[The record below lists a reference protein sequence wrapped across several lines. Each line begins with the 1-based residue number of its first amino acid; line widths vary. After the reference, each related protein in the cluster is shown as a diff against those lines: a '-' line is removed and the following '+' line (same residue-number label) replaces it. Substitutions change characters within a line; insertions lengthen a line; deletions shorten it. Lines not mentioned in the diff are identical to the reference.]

1 MNCAERDA
9 DLQAFLDGELKPS
22 EALVFQQHVE
32 TCSSC
37 QSRLQFFQELR
48 SQLRTHTATYKA
60 PKSLREHLG
69 RRLRQ
74 AERQRRLSWH
84 GVVAIIA
91 TALLVGVGGLYW
103 MATDQRI
110 PPLLTE
116 LISAH
121 EAIVRGQ
128 VTLTL
133 SSADR
138 ETVRLW
144 FSQRLPFR
152 PRIPEADWGGF
163 HILGARTLA
172 LSDQEGALL
181 LFGRDDRRVSLVSLS
196 DRPHLPGF
204 SKKVEVD
211 GITFWIFIQGVYTI
225 ILWSEEGILSA
236 MVSDD
241 DVEESLEYAR
251 LCARQMRLST

>member
-9 DLQAFLDGELKPS
+9 DLQAFLDGELEPS
-22 EALVFQQHVE
+22 EALIFQQHVE

-60 PKSLREHLG
+60 PSSLQEHLG

-74 AERQRRLSWH
+74 AERQRHLARH
-84 GVVAIIA
+84 GAVAIVAI
-91 TALLVGVGGLYW
+91 ALLVGVGGLYW
-103 MATDQRI
+103 MATDQTR

-116 LISAH
+116 LTSAH

-128 VTLTL
+128 VQL
-133 SSADR
+133 SLFSDDR
-138 ETVRLW
+138 ETVRRW

-152 PRIPEADWGGF
+152 PRIPAGNWEEF
-163 HILGARTLA
+163 HLLGARILA
-172 LSDQEGALL
+172 LSDREGAFLL
-181 LFGRDDRRVSLVSLS
+181 YGRDDRRVSLVSLS
-196 DRPHLPGF
+196 DPPHLPGF

-225 ILWSEEGILSA
+225 IFWSEEGILSA

-251 LCARQMRLST
+251 LCARQMRLPT

>member
-32 TCSSC
+32 RCSSC

-74 AERQRRLSWH
+74 SERQRRLAWH
-84 GVVAIIA
+84 GTVAIIA
-91 TALLVGVGGLYW
+91 TALLAGVGGLYW
-103 MATDQRI
+103 MATDQGI

-128 VTLTL
+128 GQL
-133 SSADR
+133 SLFSDDR
-138 ETVRLW
+138 ETVRRW
-144 FSQRLPFR
+144 FNQRLPFGR
-152 PRIPEADWGGF
+152 EFLQA
-163 HILGARTLA
+163 T
-172 LSDQEGALL
+172 
-181 LFGRDDRRVSLVSLS
+181 GRDFTYWGLESW
-196 DRPHLPGF
+196 PCPT
-204 SKKVEVD
+204 KKEPS
-211 GITFWIFIQGVYTI
+211 FC
-225 ILWSEEGILSA
+225 
-236 MVSDD
+236 MVGMT
-241 DVEESLEYAR
+241 AG
-251 LCARQMRLST
+251 CHW